1 MNALVRK
8 LDAKSL
14 DLAMKCGAVY
24 DVDADKL
31 LMGPQARHDYVRELL
46 ADCKVTCGRCSK
58 ELSYDRF
65 YRCSC
70 MANSAL
76 DRNDPHNN

>member
-1 MNALVRK
+1 
-8 LDAKSL
+8 
-14 DLAMKCGAVY
+14 MKCGAVY
-24 DVDADKL
+24 NVDADKL

-46 ADCKVTCGRCSK
+46 ADCNVTCGRCGK

-70 MANSAL
+70 VANNAISGS
-76 DRNDPHNN
+76 PNNQIVVKP